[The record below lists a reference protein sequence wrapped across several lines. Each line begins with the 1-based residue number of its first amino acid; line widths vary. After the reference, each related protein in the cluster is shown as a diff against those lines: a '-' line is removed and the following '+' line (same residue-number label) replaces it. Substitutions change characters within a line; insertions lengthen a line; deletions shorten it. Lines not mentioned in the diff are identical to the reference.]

1 MNDELVATSLDDCLD
16 ALGHVQRRRILL
28 ELLNDTSRED
38 QTVALDNLYSN
49 ASDRSEQLSLRHAH
63 LPKLEKMGFI
73 DTDQQPQ
80 VVTTG
85 PQFDEIRP
93 LLELLDDNRGKIPD
107 GWV

>member
-1 MNDELVATSLDDCLD
+1 MNDEAVATSLEDCLD
-16 ALGHVQRRRILL
+16 ALGHVQRRRLLL
-28 ELLNDTSRED
+28 ELLNDTPRED
-38 QTVALDNLYSN
+38 QTVVLDDLYSN
-49 ASDRSEQLSLRHAH
+49 ADDRSRRLSLRHAH

-85 PQFDEIRP
+85 PHFDEIRP
-93 LLELLDDNRGKIPD
+93 LLELLDDNRDKIPD